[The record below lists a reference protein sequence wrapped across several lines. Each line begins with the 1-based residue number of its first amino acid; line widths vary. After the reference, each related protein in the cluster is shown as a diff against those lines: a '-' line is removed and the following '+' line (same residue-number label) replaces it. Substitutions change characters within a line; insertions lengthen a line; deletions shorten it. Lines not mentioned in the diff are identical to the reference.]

1 MLTLPRE
8 CCCLLH
14 TNSTVMCNRDD
25 LIITNSNFIDSGAT
39 MNAVSPEFCERTG
52 LRDSIKDH
60 GVEIPIVLANR
71 QEMKIPKQT
80 LRLHLYIEDFDPYI
94 GDFSAWCSY
103 ILCKKTVGWRI
114 EHDYRAINSHTVR
127 RTLPMPRKDTIIEKM
142 QGSH

>member
-1 MLTLPRE
+1 
-8 CCCLLH
+8 
-14 TNSTVMCNRDD
+14 
-25 LIITNSNFIDSGAT
+25 

-94 GDFSAWCSY
+94 GDFVVLPVPEQQD
-103 ILCKKTVGWRI
+103 ILLGMPWLKAANPDIDWVEEKFRPR
-114 EHDYRAINSHTVR
+114 DYERN
-127 RTLPMPRKDTIIEKM
+127 RKP
-142 QGSH
+142 